1 VGIRSNDDA
10 DARRLVGD
18 KLPPLSSTSGFKASS
33 AAAKNTVAAVLGR
46 FVCET
51 KLNGR

>member
-1 VGIRSNDDA
+1 MHVGLS
-10 DARRLVGD
+10 VTSFQCF
-18 KLPPLSSTSGFKASS
+18 SSTNSLKASS
-33 AAAKNTVAAVLGR
+33 AAAKNTVVALLGR